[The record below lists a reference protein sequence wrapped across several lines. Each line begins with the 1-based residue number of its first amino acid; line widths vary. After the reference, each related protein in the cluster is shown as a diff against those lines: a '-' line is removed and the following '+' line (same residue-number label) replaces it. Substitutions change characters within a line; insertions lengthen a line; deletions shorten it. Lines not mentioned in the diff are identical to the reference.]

1 MENQIKQNY
10 ENFLL
15 KEKFNESQI
24 NYKKINLENFFKKG
38 FPNKRQED
46 WKFSDLNQIIETNI
60 KNLNY
65 ISDIDNKDNIEQ
77 NPIKDFDH
85 NKIFIVNGQIVK
97 SDLTHEDENKIMIS
111 EDQSIEEDDQK
122 NSLLNL
128 NNALVVKNY
137 KIYVSDNY
145 LAKKPLI
152 IYHNVLENLKSSL
165 VSLRLDIDLGK
176 NSSLKVINIFNE
188 RSNNNLINIRQKIN
202 ISENSILEKF
212 ILDQNENN
220 NIRYAHTD
228 IILEKNSH
236 LELFI
241 LSKGSKFFK
250 NDIIC
255 SLNDNHGS
263 ISLNGIINLND
274 NKHHEIKTV
283 INHNEENCKSY
294 QLIKTVLNDESKS
307 VYQGKIYVNSK
318 AQKTDGYQLSRALLL
333 NQETE
338 FNAKPELEIYA
349 DDVKCSH
356 GSTSGNLD
364 ENSIFYLMS
373 RGLSLSQSKELLI
386 NGFLQEV
393 AEKISDEKIKQL
405 VKKIMGIQE
414 WILVK

>member
-10 ENFLL
+10 YNFLS

-46 WKFSDLNQIIETNI
+46 WKFSDLNQIIESNI

-65 ISDIDNKDNIEQ
+65 ISEIDNKDNIEQ
-77 NPIKDFDH
+77 KIIKDFDH
-85 NKIFIVNGQIVK
+85 NKIFIVNGKIIK
-97 SDLTHEDENKIMIS
+97 TDLGFDDENKITIS
-111 EDQSIEEDDQK
+111 EDQSIEEGDQR

-128 NNALVVKNY
+128 NNAFVVKNY
-137 KIYVSDNY
+137 KIDVLDGY

-152 IYHNVLENLKSSL
+152 IYHNAAKNIESSL
-165 VSLRLDIDLGK
+165 VSLRLDINLGK
-176 NSSLKVINIFNE
+176 NSALKVINIFNE
-188 RSNNNLINIRQKIN
+188 GTNNNLINIRQKIN

-212 ILDQNENN
+212 TLDHNENN

-373 RGLSLSQSKELLI
+373 RGLSLGQSKELLI

-414 WILVK
+414 

>member
-10 ENFLL
+10 YNFLS

-46 WKFSDLNQIIETNI
+46 WKFSDLNQIIESNI

-65 ISDIDNKDNIEQ
+65 ISEIDNKDNIEQ
-77 NPIKDFDH
+77 KLIKDFDH
-85 NKIFIVNGQIVK
+85 NKIFIVNGKIIK
-97 SDLTHEDENKIMIS
+97 TDLGFDDENKITIS
-111 EDQSIEEDDQK
+111 EDQSIEEDDQR

-128 NNALVVKNY
+128 NNAFVVKNY
-137 KIYVSDNY
+137 KIDVLDGY

-152 IYHNVLENLKSSL
+152 IYHNAARNIESSL
-165 VSLRLDIDLGK
+165 VSLRLDINLGK
-176 NSSLKVINIFNE
+176 NSALKVINIFNE
-188 RSNNNLINIRQKIN
+188 GTNNNLINIRQKIN

-212 ILDQNENN
+212 TLDHNENN

-373 RGLSLSQSKELLI
+373 RGLSLGQSKELLI

-414 WILVK
+414 

>member
-10 ENFLL
+10 DNFLS

-46 WKFSDLNQIIETNI
+46 WKFSDLNQIIQSNI

-65 ISDIDNKDNIEQ
+65 ISEIDNKDNIEQ
-77 NPIKDFDH
+77 KLIKDFDH
-85 NKIFIVNGQIVK
+85 NKIFIVNGKIIK
-97 SDLTHEDENKIMIS
+97 TDLGFDDENKIMIS
-111 EDQSIEEDDQK
+111 EDQSIEEDDQR

-128 NNALVVKNY
+128 NNAFVVKNY
-137 KIYVSDNY
+137 KIDVLDGY

-152 IYHNVLENLKSSL
+152 IYHNAAKNIESSL
-165 VSLRLDIDLGK
+165 VSLRLDINLGK
-176 NSSLKVINIFNE
+176 NSALKVINIFNE
-188 RSNNNLINIRQKIN
+188 GTNNNLINIRQKIN

-212 ILDQNENN
+212 TLDHNENN

-373 RGLSLSQSKELLI
+373 RGLSLGQSKELLI

-414 WILVK
+414 

>member
-10 ENFLL
+10 ENFLS

-65 ISDIDNKDNIEQ
+65 ISEIDNKDNIEQ

-152 IYHNVLENLKSSL
+152 IYHNVLENIKSSL

-188 RSNNNLINIRQKIN
+188 KSNNNLINIRQKIN

-228 IILEKNSH
+228 INLQKNSH

-241 LSKGSKFFK
+241 LSKGSKFLK
-250 NDIIC
+250 NDVIC
-255 SLNDNHGS
+255 SLNDDHGS
-263 ISLNGIINLND
+263 IALNGIINLND
-274 NKHHEIKTV
+274 TKHHEIKTV

-294 QLIKTVLNDESKS
+294 QLIKTVLNDQSKS

-333 NQETE
+333 NQQTE

-393 AEKISDEKIKQL
+393 AEKISDKQIQQL
-405 VKKIMGIQE
+405 VKIIMGIQE
-414 WILVK
+414 

>member
-10 ENFLL
+10 YNFLS

-46 WKFSDLNQIIETNI
+46 WKFSDLNQIIESNI

-65 ISDIDNKDNIEQ
+65 ISEIDSKDNIEQ
-77 NPIKDFDH
+77 KLIKDFDH
-85 NKIFIVNGQIVK
+85 NKIFIVNGKIIK
-97 SDLTHEDENKIMIS
+97 TDLGFEDENKIMIS
-111 EDQSIEEDDQK
+111 EDQSIEEDDQR

-128 NNALVVKNY
+128 NNAFVVKNY
-137 KIYVSDNY
+137 KIDVLDGY

-152 IYHNVLENLKSSL
+152 IYHNAAKNIESSL
-165 VSLRLDIDLGK
+165 VSLRLDINLGK
-176 NSSLKVINIFNE
+176 NSALKVINIFNE
-188 RSNNNLINIRQKIN
+188 GTNNNLINIRQKIN

-212 ILDQNENN
+212 TLDHNENN

-373 RGLSLSQSKELLI
+373 RGLSLGQSKELLI

-414 WILVK
+414 

>member
-10 ENFLL
+10 ENFLS

-65 ISDIDNKDNIEQ
+65 ISEIDNKDNIEK

-145 LAKKPLI
+145 LAKKTLI
-152 IYHNVLENLKSSL
+152 IYHNVLENIKSSL

-228 IILEKNSH
+228 INLQKNSH

-241 LSKGSKFFK
+241 LSKGSKFLK

-263 ISLNGIINLND
+263 IALNGIINLND
-274 NKHHEIKTV
+274 TKHHEIKTV

-307 VYQGKIYVNSK
+307 VYQGKIFVNSK

-333 NQETE
+333 NQQTE

-393 AEKISDEKIKQL
+393 AEKISDKQIQQL
-405 VKKIMGIQE
+405 VKIIMGIQE
-414 WILVK
+414 

>member
-10 ENFLL
+10 YNFLS

-46 WKFSDLNQIIETNI
+46 WKFSDLNQIIESNI

-65 ISDIDNKDNIEQ
+65 ISEIDNKDNIEQ
-77 NPIKDFDH
+77 KLIKDFDH
-85 NKIFIVNGQIVK
+85 NKIFIVNGKIIK
-97 SDLTHEDENKIMIS
+97 TDLGFDDENKITIS
-111 EDQSIEEDDQK
+111 EDQSIEEDDQR

-128 NNALVVKNY
+128 NNAFVVKNY
-137 KIYVSDNY
+137 KIDVLDGY

-152 IYHNVLENLKSSL
+152 IYHNAAKNIESSL
-165 VSLRLDIDLGK
+165 VSLRLDINLGK
-176 NSSLKVINIFNE
+176 NSALKVINIFNE
-188 RSNNNLINIRQKIN
+188 GTNNNLINIRQKIN

-212 ILDQNENN
+212 NLDHNENN

-373 RGLSLSQSKELLI
+373 RGLSLGQSKELLI

-414 WILVK
+414 

>member
-10 ENFLL
+10 ENFLS

-65 ISDIDNKDNIEQ
+65 ISEIDNKKDNIKQ
-77 NPIKDFDH
+77 NHIKDFDH

-97 SDLTHEDENKIMIS
+97 SDLTHEDKNKIMIS

-152 IYHNVLENLKSSL
+152 IYHNVLENIKSSL

-228 IILEKNSH
+228 INLQKNSH

-241 LSKGSKFFK
+241 LSKGSKFLK
-250 NDIIC
+250 NDVIC
-255 SLNDNHGS
+255 SLNDDHGS
-263 ISLNGIINLND
+263 IALNGIINLND
-274 NKHHEIKTV
+274 TKHHEIKTV

-294 QLIKTVLNDESKS
+294 QLIKTVLNDQSKS

-333 NQETE
+333 NQQTE

-393 AEKISDEKIKQL
+393 AEKISDKQIQQL
-405 VKKIMGIQE
+405 VKIIMGIQE
-414 WILVK
+414 

>member
-10 ENFLL
+10 DNFLS

-46 WKFSDLNQIIETNI
+46 WKFSDLNQIIESNI

-65 ISDIDNKDNIEQ
+65 ISEIDNKDNIEQ
-77 NPIKDFDH
+77 KLIKDFDH
-85 NKIFIVNGQIVK
+85 NKIFIVNGKIIK
-97 SDLTHEDENKIMIS
+97 TDLGFDDENKITIS
-111 EDQSIEEDDQK
+111 EDQSIEEDDQR

-128 NNALVVKNY
+128 NNAFVVKNY
-137 KIYVSDNY
+137 KIDVLDGY

-152 IYHNVLENLKSSL
+152 IYHNAAKNIESSL
-165 VSLRLDIDLGK
+165 VSLRLDINLGK
-176 NSSLKVINIFNE
+176 NSALKVINIFNE
-188 RSNNNLINIRQKIN
+188 GTNNNLINIRQKIN

-212 ILDQNENN
+212 NLDHNENN
-220 NIRYAHTD
+220 NIRYVHTD

-414 WILVK
+414 

>member
-1 MENQIKQNY
+1 M
-10 ENFLL
+10 LD
-15 KEKFNESQI
+15 
-24 NYKKINLENFFKKG
+24 G
-38 FPNKRQED
+38 
-46 WKFSDLNQIIETNI
+46 
-60 KNLNY
+60 
-65 ISDIDNKDNIEQ
+65 
-77 NPIKDFDH
+77 
-85 NKIFIVNGQIVK
+85 
-97 SDLTHEDENKIMIS
+97 
-111 EDQSIEEDDQK
+111 
-122 NSLLNL
+122 
-128 NNALVVKNY
+128 
-137 KIYVSDNY
+137 Y

-152 IYHNVLENLKSSL
+152 IYHNAAKNLESSL
-165 VSLRLDIDLGK
+165 VSLRLDINLGK
-176 NSSLKVINIFNE
+176 NSALKVINFFNE
-188 RSNNNLINIRQKIN
+188 GTNNNLINIRQKIN

-212 ILDQNENN
+212 TLDHNENN

-373 RGLSLSQSKELLI
+373 RGLSLGQSKELLI

-414 WILVK
+414 

>member
-1 MENQIKQNY
+1 MENQIKQKY
-10 ENFLL
+10 DNFLS

-46 WKFSDLNQIIETNI
+46 WKFSDLNQIIESNI

-65 ISDIDNKDNIEQ
+65 ISEIDNKDNIEQ
-77 NPIKDFDH
+77 KLIKDFDH
-85 NKIFIVNGQIVK
+85 NKIFIVNGKIIK
-97 SDLTHEDENKIMIS
+97 TDLGFDDENKITIS
-111 EDQSIEEDDQK
+111 EDQSIEEDDQR

-128 NNALVVKNY
+128 NNAFVVKNY
-137 KIYVSDNY
+137 KIDVLDGY

-152 IYHNVLENLKSSL
+152 IYHNAAKNIESSL
-165 VSLRLDIDLGK
+165 VSLRLDINLGK
-176 NSSLKVINIFNE
+176 NSALKVINIFNE
-188 RSNNNLINIRQKIN
+188 GTNNNLINIRQKIN

-212 ILDQNENN
+212 TLDHNENN

-414 WILVK
+414 

>member
-10 ENFLL
+10 DNFLS

-46 WKFSDLNQIIETNI
+46 WKFSDLNQIIESNI

-65 ISDIDNKDNIEQ
+65 ISEIDNKDNIEQ
-77 NPIKDFDH
+77 KLIKDFDH
-85 NKIFIVNGQIVK
+85 NKIFIVNGKIIK
-97 SDLTHEDENKIMIS
+97 TDLGFDDENKITIS
-111 EDQSIEEDDQK
+111 EDQSIEEDDQR

-128 NNALVVKNY
+128 NNAFVVKNY
-137 KIYVSDNY
+137 KIDVLDGY

-152 IYHNVLENLKSSL
+152 IYHNAAKNIESSL
-165 VSLRLDIDLGK
+165 VSLRLDINLGK
-176 NSSLKVINIFNE
+176 NSALKVINIFNE
-188 RSNNNLINIRQKIN
+188 GTNNNLINIRQKIN
-202 ISENSILEKF
+202 ISENSILENF
-212 ILDQNENN
+212 ILDDNEND
-220 NIRYAHTD
+220 NIRYTHSD
-228 IILEKNSH
+228 LSLLKNSH
-236 LELFI
+236 LEFFI
-241 LSKGSKFFK
+241 LSKGSKFLK

-263 ISLNGIINLND
+263 ISLNGIINLNES
-274 NKHHEIKTV
+274 KHHEIKTIV
-283 INHNEENCKSY
+283 NHNEENCKSY
-294 QLIKTVLNDESKS
+294 QLIKTVLKDKAKS
-307 VYQGKIYVNSK
+307 VYQGKIYVNAK

-333 NQETE
+333 SEHTE

-373 RGLSLSQSKELLI
+373 RGLSLTQSKELLI

-393 AEKISDEKIKQL
+393 AEKISDERIKQFI
-405 VKKIMGIQE
+405 KKIMGIQE
-414 WILVK
+414 

>member
-10 ENFLL
+10 DNFLS

-46 WKFSDLNQIIETNI
+46 WKFSDLNQIIESNI

-65 ISDIDNKDNIEQ
+65 ISEIDNKDNIEQ
-77 NPIKDFDH
+77 KLIKDFDH
-85 NKIFIVNGQIVK
+85 NKIFIVNGKIIK
-97 SDLTHEDENKIMIS
+97 TDLGFDDENKITIS
-111 EDQSIEEDDQK
+111 EDQSIEEDDQR

-128 NNALVVKNY
+128 NNAFVVKNY
-137 KIYVSDNY
+137 KIDVLDGY

-152 IYHNVLENLKSSL
+152 IYHNAAKNLESSL
-165 VSLRLDIDLGK
+165 VSLRLDINLGK
-176 NSSLKVINIFNE
+176 NSALKVINFFNE
-188 RSNNNLINIRQKIN
+188 GTNNNLINIRQKIN

-212 ILDQNENN
+212 TLDHNENN

-373 RGLSLSQSKELLI
+373 RGLSLGQSKELLI

-414 WILVK
+414 

>member
-10 ENFLL
+10 DNFLS

-46 WKFSDLNQIIETNI
+46 WKFSDLNQIIESNI

-65 ISDIDNKDNIEQ
+65 ISEIDNKDNIEQ
-77 NPIKDFDH
+77 KLIKDFDH
-85 NKIFIVNGQIVK
+85 NKIFIVNGKIIK
-97 SDLTHEDENKIMIS
+97 TDLGFEDENKIMIS
-111 EDQSIEEDDQK
+111 EDQSIEEDDQR

-128 NNALVVKNY
+128 NNAFVVKNY
-137 KIYVSDNY
+137 KIDVLDGY

-152 IYHNVLENLKSSL
+152 IYHNAAKNIESSL
-165 VSLRLDIDLGK
+165 VSLRLDINLGK
-176 NSSLKVINIFNE
+176 NSALKVINIFNE
-188 RSNNNLINIRQKIN
+188 GTNNNLINIRQKIN

-212 ILDQNENN
+212 TLDHNENN

-373 RGLSLSQSKELLI
+373 RGLSLGQSKELLI

-414 WILVK
+414 

>member
-10 ENFLL
+10 ENFLS
-15 KEKFNESQI
+15 KEKFNETQI

-65 ISDIDNKDNIEQ
+65 ISEIDNKDNIEQ

-152 IYHNVLENLKSSL
+152 IYHNVLENIKSSL

-176 NSSLKVINIFNE
+176 NSSLKVINIYNE

-228 IILEKNSH
+228 INLQKNSH

-241 LSKGSKFFK
+241 LSKGSKFLK
-250 NDIIC
+250 NDVIC
-255 SLNDNHGS
+255 SLNDDHGS
-263 ISLNGIINLND
+263 IALNGIINLND
-274 NKHHEIKTV
+274 TKHHEIKTV

-294 QLIKTVLNDESKS
+294 QLIKTVLNDQSKS

-333 NQETE
+333 NQQTE

-393 AEKISDEKIKQL
+393 AEKISDKQIQQL
-405 VKKIMGIQE
+405 VKIIMGIQE
-414 WILVK
+414 

>member
-10 ENFLL
+10 ENFLS
-15 KEKFNESQI
+15 KEKFNETQI

-65 ISDIDNKDNIEQ
+65 ISEIDNKDNIEQ

-85 NKIFIVNGQIVK
+85 NKIFIVNGQIVN
-97 SDLTHEDENKIMIS
+97 SDLTHEDENKIIIS

-152 IYHNVLENLKSSL
+152 IYHNVLENIKSSL

-228 IILEKNSH
+228 INLQKNSH

-241 LSKGSKFFK
+241 LSKGSKFLK
-250 NDIIC
+250 NDVIC
-255 SLNDNHGS
+255 SLNDDHGS
-263 ISLNGIINLND
+263 IALNGIINLND
-274 NKHHEIKTV
+274 TKHHEIKTV

-307 VYQGKIYVNSK
+307 VYQGKIYVNAK

-333 NQETE
+333 NQQTE

-393 AEKISDEKIKQL
+393 AEKISDKQIQQL
-405 VKKIMGIQE
+405 VKIIMGIQE
-414 WILVK
+414 

>member
-10 ENFLL
+10 DNFLS

-46 WKFSDLNQIIETNI
+46 WKFSDLNQIIESNI

-65 ISDIDNKDNIEQ
+65 ISEIDNKDNIEQ
-77 NPIKDFDH
+77 KLIEDFDH
-85 NKIFIVNGQIVK
+85 NKIFIVNGKIIK
-97 SDLTHEDENKIMIS
+97 TDLGFDDENKITIS
-111 EDQSIEEDDQK
+111 EDQSIEEDDQR

-128 NNALVVKNY
+128 NNAFVVKNY
-137 KIYVSDNY
+137 KIDVLDGY

-152 IYHNVLENLKSSL
+152 IYHNAAKNIESSL
-165 VSLRLDIDLGK
+165 VSLRLDINLGK
-176 NSSLKVINIFNE
+176 NSALKVINIFNE
-188 RSNNNLINIRQKIN
+188 GTNNNLINIRQKIN

-212 ILDQNENN
+212 TLDHNENN

-373 RGLSLSQSKELLI
+373 RGLSLGQSKELLI

-414 WILVK
+414 

>member
-10 ENFLL
+10 YNFLS

-46 WKFSDLNQIIETNI
+46 WKFSDLNQIIESNI

-65 ISDIDNKDNIEQ
+65 ISEIDNKDNIEQ
-77 NPIKDFDH
+77 KLIKDFDH
-85 NKIFIVNGQIVK
+85 NKIFIVNGKIIK
-97 SDLTHEDENKIMIS
+97 TDLGFDDENKITIS
-111 EDQSIEEDDQK
+111 EDQSIEEDDQR

-128 NNALVVKNY
+128 NNAFVVKNY
-137 KIYVSDNY
+137 KIDVLDGY

-152 IYHNVLENLKSSL
+152 IYHNAAKNIESSL
-165 VSLRLDIDLGK
+165 VSLRLDINLGK
-176 NSSLKVINIFNE
+176 NSALKVINIFNE
-188 RSNNNLINIRQKIN
+188 GTNNNLINIRQKIN

-212 ILDQNENN
+212 TLDHNENN
-220 NIRYAHTD
+220 NIRYVHTD

-263 ISLNGIINLND
+263 ISLNGIINLD
-274 NKHHEIKTV
+274 ENKHHEIKTV

-414 WILVK
+414 

>member
-10 ENFLL
+10 DNFLS

-46 WKFSDLNQIIETNI
+46 WKFSDLNQIIESNI

-65 ISDIDNKDNIEQ
+65 ISEIDNKDNIEQ
-77 NPIKDFDH
+77 KLIKDFDH
-85 NKIFIVNGQIVK
+85 NKIFIVNGKIIK
-97 SDLTHEDENKIMIS
+97 TDLGFDDENKIMIS
-111 EDQSIEEDDQK
+111 EDQSIEEDDQR

-128 NNALVVKNY
+128 NNAFVVKNY
-137 KIYVSDNY
+137 KIDVLDGY

-152 IYHNVLENLKSSL
+152 IYHNAAKNIESSL
-165 VSLRLDIDLGK
+165 VSLRLDINLGK
-176 NSSLKVINIFNE
+176 NSALKVINIFNE
-188 RSNNNLINIRQKIN
+188 GTNNNLINIRQKIN

-212 ILDQNENN
+212 TLDHNENN

-373 RGLSLSQSKELLI
+373 RGLSLGQSKELLI

-414 WILVK
+414 

>member
-10 ENFLL
+10 DNFLS

-46 WKFSDLNQIIETNI
+46 WKFSDLNQIIESNI

-65 ISDIDNKDNIEQ
+65 ISEIDNKDNIEQ
-77 NPIKDFDH
+77 KLIKDFDH
-85 NKIFIVNGQIVK
+85 NKIFIVNGKIIK
-97 SDLTHEDENKIMIS
+97 TDLGFDDENKIMIT
-111 EDQSIEEDDQK
+111 EDQSIEEDDQR

-128 NNALVVKNY
+128 NNAFVVKNY
-137 KIYVSDNY
+137 KIDVLDGY

-152 IYHNVLENLKSSL
+152 IYHNAAKNIESSL
-165 VSLRLDIDLGK
+165 VSLRLDINLGK
-176 NSSLKVINIFNE
+176 NSALKVINIFNE
-188 RSNNNLINIRQKIN
+188 GTNNNLINIRQKIN
-202 ISENSILEKF
+202 ISENSMLEKF
-212 ILDQNENN
+212 TLDHNENN

-414 WILVK
+414 

>member
-10 ENFLL
+10 ENFLS

-46 WKFSDLNQIIETNI
+46 WKFSDLNQIIQSNI

-65 ISDIDNKDNIEQ
+65 ISEIDNKDNIEQ
-77 NPIKDFDH
+77 KLIKDFDH
-85 NKIFIVNGQIVK
+85 NKIFIVNGKIIK
-97 SDLTHEDENKIMIS
+97 TDLGFDDENKITIS
-111 EDQSIEEDDQK
+111 EDQSIEEDDQR

-128 NNALVVKNY
+128 NNAFVVKNY
-137 KIYVSDNY
+137 KIDVLDGY

-152 IYHNVLENLKSSL
+152 IYHNAAKNIESSL
-165 VSLRLDIDLGK
+165 VSLRLDINLGK
-176 NSSLKVINIFNE
+176 NSALKVINIFNE
-188 RSNNNLINIRQKIN
+188 GTNNNLINIRQKIN

-212 ILDQNENN
+212 TLDHNENN

-414 WILVK
+414 

>member
-1 MENQIKQNY
+1 MENQIIQNY
-10 ENFLL
+10 ENFLS

-46 WKFSDLNQIIETNI
+46 WKFSDFNQIIESNI

-65 ISDIDNKDNIEQ
+65 ISEIDNKDNIEQ

-97 SDLTHEDENKIMIS
+97 SDLTNEDENKIMIS

-152 IYHNVLENLKSSL
+152 IYHNVLENIKSSL

-188 RSNNNLINIRQKIN
+188 KSNNNLINIRQKIN

-228 IILEKNSH
+228 VNLQKNSH

-241 LSKGSKFFK
+241 LSKGSKFLK
-250 NDIIC
+250 NDVIC
-255 SLNDNHGS
+255 SLNDDHGS
-263 ISLNGIINLND
+263 IALNGIINLND
-274 NKHHEIKTV
+274 TKHHEIKTV

-294 QLIKTVLNDESKS
+294 QLIKTVLNDQSKS
-307 VYQGKIYVNSK
+307 VYQGKIFVNSK

-333 NQETE
+333 NQQTE

-393 AEKISDEKIKQL
+393 AEKISDKQIQQL
-405 VKKIMGIQE
+405 VKIIMGIQE
-414 WILVK
+414 

>member
-1 MENQIKQNY
+1 MENQIKQKY
-10 ENFLL
+10 ENFLS

-65 ISDIDNKDNIEQ
+65 ISEIDNKDNIEQ

-152 IYHNVLENLKSSL
+152 IYHNVLENIKSSL

-228 IILEKNSH
+228 INLQKNSH

-241 LSKGSKFFK
+241 LSKGSKFLK
-250 NDIIC
+250 NDVIC
-255 SLNDNHGS
+255 SLNDDHGS
-263 ISLNGIINLND
+263 IALNGIINLND
-274 NKHHEIKTV
+274 TKHHEIKTV

-294 QLIKTVLNDESKS
+294 QLIKTVLNDQSKS

-333 NQETE
+333 NQQTE

-393 AEKISDEKIKQL
+393 AEKISDKQIQQL
-405 VKKIMGIQE
+405 VKIIMGIQE
-414 WILVK
+414 

>member
-10 ENFLL
+10 DNFLS

-46 WKFSDLNQIIETNI
+46 WKFSDLNQIIESNI

-65 ISDIDNKDNIEQ
+65 ISEIDNKDNIEQ
-77 NPIKDFDH
+77 KLIKDFDH
-85 NKIFIVNGQIVK
+85 NKIFIVNGKIIK
-97 SDLTHEDENKIMIS
+97 TDLGFDDENKFTIS
-111 EDQSIEEDDQK
+111 EDQSIEEDDQR

-128 NNALVVKNY
+128 NNAFVVKNY
-137 KIYVSDNY
+137 KIDVLDGY

-152 IYHNVLENLKSSL
+152 IYHNTAKNIESSL
-165 VSLRLDIDLGK
+165 VSLRLDINLGK
-176 NSSLKVINIFNE
+176 NSALKVINIFNE
-188 RSNNNLINIRQKIN
+188 GTNNNLINIRQKIN

-212 ILDQNENN
+212 TLDHNENN

-393 AEKISDEKIKQL
+393 AEKISNEKIKQL

-414 WILVK
+414 

>member
-10 ENFLL
+10 YNFLS

-46 WKFSDLNQIIETNI
+46 WKFSDLNQIIESNI

-65 ISDIDNKDNIEQ
+65 ISEIDNKDNIEQ
-77 NPIKDFDH
+77 KLIKDFDH
-85 NKIFIVNGQIVK
+85 NKIFIVNGKIIK
-97 SDLTHEDENKIMIS
+97 TDLGFDDENKITIS
-111 EDQSIEEDDQK
+111 EDQSIEEDDQR

-128 NNALVVKNY
+128 NNAFVVKNY
-137 KIYVSDNY
+137 KIDVLDGY

-152 IYHNVLENLKSSL
+152 IYHNAAKNIESSL
-165 VSLRLDIDLGK
+165 VSLRLDINLGK
-176 NSSLKVINIFNE
+176 NSALKVINIFNE
-188 RSNNNLINIRQKIN
+188 GTNNNLINIRQKIN

-212 ILDQNENN
+212 TLDHNENN

-373 RGLSLSQSKELLI
+373 RGLSLGQSKELLI

-414 WILVK
+414 

>member
-10 ENFLL
+10 ENFLS

-46 WKFSDLNQIIETNI
+46 WKFSDLNQIIESNI

-65 ISDIDNKDNIEQ
+65 ISEIDNKDNIEQ
-77 NPIKDFDH
+77 KLIKDFDH
-85 NKIFIVNGQIVK
+85 NKIFIVNGKIIK
-97 SDLTHEDENKIMIS
+97 TDLGFDDENKITIS
-111 EDQSIEEDDQK
+111 EDQSIEEDDQR

-128 NNALVVKNY
+128 NNAFVVKNY
-137 KIYVSDNY
+137 KIDVLDGY

-152 IYHNVLENLKSSL
+152 IYHNAAKNIESSL
-165 VSLRLDIDLGK
+165 VSLRLDINLGK
-176 NSSLKVINIFNE
+176 NSALKVINIFNE
-188 RSNNNLINIRQKIN
+188 GTNNNLINIRQKIN

-212 ILDQNENN
+212 TLDHNENN

-414 WILVK
+414 

>member
-10 ENFLL
+10 ENFLS

-65 ISDIDNKDNIEQ
+65 ISEIDNKDNIEQ

-152 IYHNVLENLKSSL
+152 IYHNVLENIKSSL

-228 IILEKNSH
+228 INLQKNSH

-241 LSKGSKFFK
+241 LSKGSKFLK
-250 NDIIC
+250 NDVIC
-255 SLNDNHGS
+255 SLNDDHGS
-263 ISLNGIINLND
+263 IALNGIINLND
-274 NKHHEIKTV
+274 TKHHEIKTV

-333 NQETE
+333 NQQTE

-393 AEKISDEKIKQL
+393 AEKISDKQIQQL
-405 VKKIMGIQE
+405 VKIIMGIQE
-414 WILVK
+414 

>member
-10 ENFLL
+10 DNFLS

-46 WKFSDLNQIIETNI
+46 WKFSDLNQIIESNI

-65 ISDIDNKDNIEQ
+65 ISEIDNKDNIEQ
-77 NPIKDFDH
+77 KLIKDFDH
-85 NKIFIVNGQIVK
+85 NKIFIVNGKIIK
-97 SDLTHEDENKIMIS
+97 TDLGFDDENKITIS
-111 EDQSIEEDDQK
+111 EDQSIEEDDQR

-128 NNALVVKNY
+128 NNAFVVKNY
-137 KIYVSDNY
+137 KIDVLDGY

-152 IYHNVLENLKSSL
+152 IYHNAAKNIESSL
-165 VSLRLDIDLGK
+165 VSLRLDINLGK
-176 NSSLKVINIFNE
+176 NSALKVINIFNE
-188 RSNNNLINIRQKIN
+188 GTNNNLINIRQKIN

-212 ILDQNENN
+212 TLDHNENN

-307 VYQGKIYVNSK
+307 VYQGKIYNSK

-414 WILVK
+414 

>member
-1 MENQIKQNY
+1 MENQIKQKY
-10 ENFLL
+10 DNFLS

-46 WKFSDLNQIIETNI
+46 WKFSDLNQIIQSNI

-65 ISDIDNKDNIEQ
+65 ISEIDNKDNIEQ
-77 NPIKDFDH
+77 KLIKDFDH
-85 NKIFIVNGQIVK
+85 NKIFIVNGKIIK
-97 SDLTHEDENKIMIS
+97 TDLGFDDENKITIS
-111 EDQSIEEDDQK
+111 EDQSIEEDDQR

-128 NNALVVKNY
+128 NNAFVVKNY
-137 KIYVSDNY
+137 KIDVLDGY

-152 IYHNVLENLKSSL
+152 IYHNAAKNIESSL
-165 VSLRLDIDLGK
+165 VSLRLDINLGK
-176 NSSLKVINIFNE
+176 NSALKVINIFNE
-188 RSNNNLINIRQKIN
+188 GTNNNLINIRQKIN

-212 ILDQNENN
+212 TLDHNENN

-414 WILVK
+414 

>member
-10 ENFLL
+10 YNFLS

-46 WKFSDLNQIIETNI
+46 WKFSDLNQIIESNI

-65 ISDIDNKDNIEQ
+65 ISEIDNKDNIEQ
-77 NPIKDFDH
+77 KLIKDFDH
-85 NKIFIVNGQIVK
+85 NKIFIVNGKIIK
-97 SDLTHEDENKIMIS
+97 TDLGFDDENKITIS
-111 EDQSIEEDDQK
+111 EDQSIEEDDQR

-128 NNALVVKNY
+128 NNAFVVKNY
-137 KIYVSDNY
+137 KIDVLDGY

-152 IYHNVLENLKSSL
+152 IYHNAAKNIESSL
-165 VSLRLDIDLGK
+165 VSLRLDINLGK
-176 NSSLKVINIFNE
+176 NSALKVINIFNE
-188 RSNNNLINIRQKIN
+188 GTNNNLINIRQKIN

-212 ILDQNENN
+212 TLDHNENN

-414 WILVK
+414 

>member
-10 ENFLL
+10 ENFLS

-46 WKFSDLNQIIETNI
+46 WKFSDLNQIIESNI

-65 ISDIDNKDNIEQ
+65 ISEADNKDNIEQ
-77 NPIKDFDH
+77 KLIKDFDH
-85 NKIFIVNGQIVK
+85 NKIFIVNGKIIK
-97 SDLTHEDENKIMIS
+97 TDLGFDDENKIMIS
-111 EDQSIEEDDQK
+111 EDQSIEEDDQR

-128 NNALVVKNY
+128 NNAFVVKNY
-137 KIYVSDNY
+137 KIDVLDGY

-152 IYHNVLENLKSSL
+152 IYHNAAKNIESSL
-165 VSLRLDIDLGK
+165 VSLRLDINLGK
-176 NSSLKVINIFNE
+176 NSALKVINIFNE
-188 RSNNNLINIRQKIN
+188 GTNNNLINIRQKIN

-212 ILDQNENN
+212 TLDHNENN

-263 ISLNGIINLND
+263 ISLNGIINLNE

-373 RGLSLSQSKELLI
+373 RGLSLGQSKELLI

-414 WILVK
+414 

>member
-10 ENFLL
+10 DNFLS

-46 WKFSDLNQIIETNI
+46 WKFSDLNQIIESNI

-65 ISDIDNKDNIEQ
+65 ISEIDNKDNIEQ
-77 NPIKDFDH
+77 KLIKDFDH
-85 NKIFIVNGQIVK
+85 NKIFIVNGKIIK
-97 SDLTHEDENKIMIS
+97 TDLGFDDENKITIS
-111 EDQSIEEDDQK
+111 EDQSIEEDDQR

-128 NNALVVKNY
+128 NNAFVVKNY
-137 KIYVSDNY
+137 KIDVLDGY

-152 IYHNVLENLKSSL
+152 IYHNAAKNLESSL
-165 VSLRLDIDLGK
+165 VSLRLDINLGK
-176 NSSLKVINIFNE
+176 NSALKVINIFNE
-188 RSNNNLINIRQKIN
+188 GTNNNLINIRQKIN

-212 ILDQNENN
+212 TLDHNENN

-373 RGLSLSQSKELLI
+373 RGLSLGQSKELLI

-414 WILVK
+414 

>member
-10 ENFLL
+10 DNFLS

-46 WKFSDLNQIIETNI
+46 WKFSDLNQIIESNI

-65 ISDIDNKDNIEQ
+65 ISEIDNKDNIEQ
-77 NPIKDFDH
+77 KLIKDFDH
-85 NKIFIVNGQIVK
+85 NKIFIVNGKIIK
-97 SDLTHEDENKIMIS
+97 TDLGFDDENKITIS
-111 EDQSIEEDDQK
+111 EDQSIEEDDQR

-128 NNALVVKNY
+128 NNAFVVKNY
-137 KIYVSDNY
+137 KIDVLDGY

-152 IYHNVLENLKSSL
+152 IYHNTAKNIESSL
-165 VSLRLDIDLGK
+165 VSLRLDINLGK
-176 NSSLKVINIFNE
+176 NSALKVINIFNE
-188 RSNNNLINIRQKIN
+188 GTNNNLINIRQKIN

-212 ILDQNENN
+212 TLDHNENN

-373 RGLSLSQSKELLI
+373 RGLSLGQSKELLI

-414 WILVK
+414 

>member
-10 ENFLL
+10 DNFLS

-46 WKFSDLNQIIETNI
+46 WKFSDLNQIIESNI

-65 ISDIDNKDNIEQ
+65 ISEIDNKDNIEQ
-77 NPIKDFDH
+77 KLIKDFDH
-85 NKIFIVNGQIVK
+85 NKIFIVNGKIIK
-97 SDLTHEDENKIMIS
+97 TDLGFDDENKFTIS
-111 EDQSIEEDDQK
+111 EDQSIEEDDQR

-128 NNALVVKNY
+128 NNAFVVKNY
-137 KIYVSDNY
+137 KIDVLDGY

-152 IYHNVLENLKSSL
+152 IYHNTAKNIESSL
-165 VSLRLDIDLGK
+165 VSLRLDINLGK
-176 NSSLKVINIFNE
+176 NSALKVINIFNE
-188 RSNNNLINIRQKIN
+188 GTNNNLINIRQKIN

-212 ILDQNENN
+212 TLDHNENN

-414 WILVK
+414 

>member
-10 ENFLL
+10 ENFLS

-65 ISDIDNKDNIEQ
+65 ISEIDNKDNIEQ

-152 IYHNVLENLKSSL
+152 IYHNVLENIKSSL

-228 IILEKNSH
+228 INLQKNSH

-241 LSKGSKFFK
+241 LSKGSKFLK
-250 NDIIC
+250 NDVIC
-255 SLNDNHGS
+255 SLNDDHGS
-263 ISLNGIINLND
+263 IALNGIINLND
-274 NKHHEIKTV
+274 TKHHEIKTV

-307 VYQGKIYVNSK
+307 VYQGKIYVNAK

-333 NQETE
+333 NQQTE

-393 AEKISDEKIKQL
+393 AEKISDKQIQQL
-405 VKKIMGIQE
+405 VKIIMGIQE
-414 WILVK
+414 